1 MVNSSVNNGHQSQSI
16 NHQYAMRGGRAKK
29 RDVKAN
35 EKKMGLQ
42 SSGNPAQ
49 AGTPGNSNESHA
61 RKIFMKGMK

>member
-1 MVNSSVNNGHQSQSI
+1 MNAGHQSQSI

-35 EKKMGLQ
+35 DKKIGLQ
-42 SSGNPAQ
+42 NTGNPAQ
-49 AGTPGNSNESHA
+49 AGTPGNSNDSPA